1 MNEGRKMNARVPL
14 TEETRERLK
23 DFVRGLGADDYDSA
37 INFMIDYLRKH
48 DEAVTLAG
56 FRLRDEYDKRKPKG
70 KK

>member
-1 MNEGRKMNARVPL
+1 MNARVPL

-37 INFMIDYLRKH
+37 INFLLDFIKKN
-48 DEAVTLAG
+48 DEAETLAG
-56 FRLRDEYDKRKPKG
+56 FRLRDEYDRQQKKG